1 MVKSVRSG
9 THEQS
14 SRWRHRPSHPYPLPW
29 AVGEQQRGNPRKKEA
44 ATATKLP
51 ALASFE
57 YFDRRVTR
65 GQQILPLIS
74 CLFITLYS
82 CTFPLRHPE
91 KRLFTPRPPTNPS
104 LSCLDLS
111 APHQCTQC
119 TRSLLRE
126 GPGCHGIR
134 CHAANVR
141 ARTLRTSSRRS
152 NQLLRRRRTPD
163 GSTCP
168 CTKP

>member
-51 ALASFE
+51 ALACFE

-65 GQQILPLIS
+65 GQQILTLIS

-119 TRSLLRE
+119 TRILFFPPAPVLHQLKLEEWGLGGMGSDAMQ
-126 GPGCHGIR
+126 P
-134 CHAANVR
+134 
-141 ARTLRTSSRRS
+141 TSGQGLSGLPPADRI
-152 NQLLRRRRTPD
+152 NY
-163 GSTCP
+163 
-168 CTKP
+168 